1 MTVRSTTIPP
11 RNRVRVDRVRVPWLL
26 YVDGT
31 VLSVRGATPQDLP
44 GVALMHGRCSPKSLL
59 DRYRTGGRAPAIIIL
74 DRHVRDPLSFV
85 VTSDDGR
92 IVGMSRVAPD
102 DTHTIGSG
110 EASMII
116 EDSWQRL
123 GIGRSLLR
131 HTAAAAAMSGYR
143 QLITYPGT
151 TAGVVQRL
159 MMGIGTT
166 RSMTEGQRHL
176 HTSLSDSVRLGLGT
190 LGSLGASPP
199 VGAVGTQD
207 TSALG

>member
-1 MTVRSTTIPP
+1 MTARTMPP
-11 RNRVRVDRVRVPWLL
+11 RLRSLVAVDHVREPWML

-31 VLSVRGATPQDLP
+31 ILTVRGATPQDLP
-44 GVALMHGRCSPKSLL
+44 GVALMHGRCSAKSLL

-85 VTSDDGR
+85 VTCDDGR

-102 DTHTIGSG
+102 ETHTIGSG
-110 EASMII
+110 EVSMLI

-131 HTAAAAAMSGYR
+131 HTAAAAALSGYR
-143 QLITYPGT
+143 QLISYPGT

-159 MMGIGTT
+159 MTGIGTT
-166 RSMTEGQRHL
+166 RQMTETQRHL
-176 HTSLSDSVRLGLGT
+176 HTTLSENVRLGLG
-190 LGSLGASPP
+190 SLGAHGSSTPA
-199 VGAVGTQD
+199 VGAVG
-207 TSALG
+207 S